1 MPPAGEGLGLRHLL
15 HIIFW
20 ATLLAAGAGAAQARQ
35 VTVKVRYLSA
45 EHVYLDSGAL
55 DGLKVGM
62 TGEVR
67 RGDQTVAVLEV
78 LFAADHS
85 AACKSVGES
94 AVVAEGDEV
103 YFTVEDEARTAPSD
117 TVSVSRPSRQR
128 QVPGAGTDL
137 VPEAE
142 RAHLTGNIG
151 LVWDHTEST
160 AQAELKTDYWMLP
173 FRFQVENLGKDWEL
187 RTRGTLRR
195 FDRSGYSG
203 STPDGEWRNRVR
215 EMSLV
220 KDGDG
225 APWHLA
231 VGRVRS
237 RQTSAAGPFDG
248 LLVERRLSGETY
260 WGLFGGFTPEWG
272 TYAFGT
278 DDHVKGLTFHSRSR
292 TDSGKFADAT
302 VTALGRYRSGEI
314 SREYMTWTL
323 SLRDG
328 AKWNLMQGG
337 EVDLNRDWRKD
348 AADGK
353 SLTLTGFALSGGMK
367 VSDRAR
373 LDLGFDNRELIRT
386 WESRSLPDSL
396 FRDSG
401 RRGWRAGLSM
411 RTGAS
416 GRLRLSGSVRQ
427 DDSRDGNTTS
437 WMGRFTQPRLAGTP
451 VGLHLVVRGFDGPY
465 LKGWAPQ
472 GGLSLYRKGNRFSL
486 DGGGYAYE
494 DAAGTDTRNNTWAS
508 LRWSRDFSRS
518 WSGSV
523 EYRKDW
529 GDDIVGKRWFLEI
542 HHRI

>member
-1 MPPAGEGLGLRHLL
+1 LKHLRNIMILTALL
-15 HIIFW
+15 
-20 ATLLAAGAGAAQARQ
+20 TVGAGMAQADQ
-35 VTVKVRYLSA
+35 AIVKVRYLSA

-55 DGLKVGM
+55 DGLRVGM

-67 RGDQTVAVLEV
+67 RGDLTVAVLEV
-78 LFAADHS
+78 VFTADHS
-85 AACKSVGES
+85 AACKTVGES
-94 AVVAEGDEV
+94 AAVAEGEEV
-103 YFTVEDEARTAPSD
+103 YFTVDDEANEAQAD
-117 TVSVSRPSRQR
+117 TVAVSRPSRQR
-128 QVPGAGTDL
+128 PVSVAGVGTDL
-137 VPEAE
+137 VPIAE

-160 AQAELKTDYWMLP
+160 AEAELKTDYWTLP
-173 FRFQVENLGKDWEL
+173 FRFQVENLGKGWEL
-187 RTRGTLRR
+187 RSRGSLRR

-203 STPDGEWRNRVR
+203 STPGGEWRNRVR

-220 KDGDG
+220 KDGEG

-248 LLVERRLSGETY
+248 LLVERRLGGETY
-260 WGLFGGFTPEWG
+260 WGLFAGFTPEWG

-278 DDHVKGLTFHSRSR
+278 DDHVKGMTFHSRSR
-292 TDSGKFADAT
+292 TESGKFADAT

-367 VSDRAR
+367 ASGRTR

-396 FRDSG
+396 FRNSG

-411 RTGAS
+411 RTGTS

-427 DDSRDGNTTS
+427 DDSQDGNTTS

-451 VGLHLVVRGFDGPY
+451 LGLLLVMRGFDGPY

-472 GGLSLYRKGNRFSL
+472 GGLSLYKNGSRFSL
-486 DGGGYAYE
+486 DGGGYSYE
-494 DAAGTDTRNNTWAS
+494 DAAGTNNRKNTWVS

-529 GDDIVGKRWFLEI
+529 GDDIVGKRWYLEI
-542 HHRI
+542 HHRIGPAGG